1 MRSTHLP
8 ITRRIHLP
16 LLFAAVAA
24 FSLGCT
30 SVKAPLRTVQHV
42 DLPRYMG
49 DWYVIANI
57 PYFAEK
63 NCFDSIESYAL
74 RPDGNIDNWF
84 SCRKKSFDAPLERK
98 ANALATVTD
107 KTSNAVWRVK
117 FFKILS
123 VKYLILDLDPNY
135 QWVAVGHPSRR
146 YGWIM
151 ARTKTLDDATYQ
163 AILRRLADQG
173 YDPAK
178 FKKVPQRAAPAAA
191 GPSAAAGPA
200 DAGAQ
205 TGARA
210 R

>member
-1 MRSTHLP
+1 MA
-8 ITRRIHLP
+8 
-16 LLFAAVAA
+16 LLLAALAS

-30 SVKAPLRTVQHV
+30 SVKAPLKAVQYV
-42 DLPRYMG
+42 DLQRYMG

-63 NCFDSIESYAL
+63 DCFDSIESYAL

-84 SCRKKSFDAPLERK
+84 TCRKKSFAAPLERK

-107 KTSNAVWRVK
+107 KTSNAVWKVK

-123 VKYLILDLDPNY
+123 VKYLILDLDSNY

-151 ARTKTLDDATYQ
+151 ARTKTLDDSTYQ
-163 AILRRLADQG
+163 GILRRLADQG

-178 FKKVPQRAAPAAA
+178 FEKVPQRASSTT
-191 GPSAAAGPA
+191 GGR
-200 DAGAQ
+200 
-205 TGARA
+205 TGAGDR
-210 R
+210 